1 MSMGLFE
8 YTFRIV
14 ISSIIYNDYNAP
26 WELFADLI
34 GGVQEK
40 KNSANNN
47 FILIFL
53 VARDK
58 FFIFLRF
65 FTLTW
70 RVIKWSI

>member
-1 MSMGLFE
+1 MQERNKHIQHKRGHNWQLMSMGLFE

-47 FILIFL
+47 FILIFSSCT
-53 VARDK
+53 R
-58 FFIFLRF
+58 
-65 FTLTW
+65 
-70 RVIKWSI
+70 